1 MYFVNVERGV
11 KLAVYDVNPLGKK
24 TVFLV
29 HGWPLNHNMFEYQL
43 DLLPKLGFRC
53 VLIDLRGFGNSDAPW
68 DGYDYDRLADDLYE
82 VIRMIGVPEMALAGF
97 SIGGAIVI
105 RYMARHRGYKVSRLA
120 LLSAAAPSF
129 VRREG
134 FPYGMTVE
142 NVNTLIAQIAR
153 NRPQAIYEFGENFF
167 ANPVTPAF
175 AEWFRAANLT
185 GPGYSTIKA
194 AETLRD
200 GDLRTDLGRIN
211 VPTGIFHGVLDRICP
226 YDFAL
231 VLNREIKDSKLFRF
245 EHSGH
250 GIFYD
255 ELEKFNQE
263 FSSFLTS

>member
-11 KLAVYDVNPLGKK
+11 KLAVYDLNPQGKK

-29 HGWPLNHNMFEYQL
+29 HGWPLDHSMFEYQL

-53 VLIDLRGFGNSDAPW
+53 VLVDLRGFGNSDAPW
-68 DGYDYDRLADDLYE
+68 DGYGYDRLADDLYE
-82 VIRMIGVPEMALAGF
+82 VIRMIGVTDMALAGF
-97 SIGGAIVI
+97 SIGGAIAI
-105 RYMARHRGYKVSRLA
+105 RYMARHRGYKISRLA

-142 NVNTLIAQIAR
+142 SVNALIAQIGR

-175 AEWFRAANLT
+175 GEWFRAANLT

-200 GDLRTDLGRIN
+200 GDLSADLARIN
-211 VPTGIFHGVLDRICP
+211 VPTGIFHGVLDKICP

-231 VLNREIKDSKLFRF
+231 VMNREIKDSKLFRF

-263 FSSFLTS
+263 FSSFLTA

>member
-1 MYFVNVERGV
+1 MYYVNVERGV
-11 KLAVYDVNPLGKK
+11 RLAVYDVNPEGKK
-24 TVFLV
+24 AVFMI
-29 HGWPLNHNMFEYQL
+29 HGWPLNHSMFEYQL

-53 VLIDLRGFGNSDAPW
+53 ITVDLRGFGRSDAPW
-68 DGYDYDRLADDLYE
+68 DGYDYDRLADDVHE
-82 VIRMIGVPEMALAGF
+82 VMRVIGVPDMALAGF
-97 SIGGAIVI
+97 SMGGAVAI
-105 RYMARHRGYKVSRLA
+105 RYMARHRGYKVSKLA

-142 NVNTLIAQIAR
+142 DVNTLIAHIGRDRPNAIAD
-153 NRPQAIYEFGENFF
+153 FGRNFF
-167 ANPVTPAF
+167 ASEITQPF
-175 AEWFRAANLT
+175 GDWFQFLNLS
-185 GPGYSTIKA
+185 GPGYSTIKT

-200 GDLRTDLGRIN
+200 SDLRSDLGRIR
-211 VPTGIFHGVLDRICP
+211 VPTGIFHGVLDKICP

-231 VLNREIKDSKLFRF
+231 VMNRGIKDSKLYRF

-250 GIFYD
+250 AIFYD